1 MRFDFSLLM
10 IQGVEGLFYILLFF
24 FTVHALFLTYHWFN
38 YGSDKRI
45 SLIALALYLIGGA
58 FLFLTLSLA
67 LRGL

>member
-1 MRFDFSLLM
+1 MQFDFSLLM
-10 IQGVEGLFYILLFF
+10 VQGVEGLFYILLLF

-45 SLIALALYLIGGA
+45 SLIALAFYLIGGA
-58 FLFLTLSLA
+58 ILFLTLSLA